1 MTKHG
6 QTSET
11 KTTVT
16 KQGQTSE
23 TNTTVTKQGQTSET
37 KMTVTKQGQTSE
49 TKTTVTKQGHT
60 RETKTTKTAVETSET
75 DRKYLNER
83 EWGQMGV
90 TMTAG
95 VDHAGTSRNS
105 VGSTSSGSRNYQAIP
120 LG

>member
-1 MTKHG
+1 M
-6 QTSET
+6 
-11 KTTVT
+11 
-16 KQGQTSE
+16 
-23 TNTTVTKQGQTSET
+23 
-37 KMTVTKQGQTSE
+37 TKQGQTSE

-60 RETKTTKTAVETSET
+60 RETKTTKTAVETSETKTT